1 MLLVLFVSVC
11 LLCDGIYLLN
21 HNILFKWV
29 ILASRCQNYIFPC
42 VCVRVLLVLLET
54 MVVEAFF
61 SNRDSSCRRQ

>member
-29 ILASRCQNYIFPC
+29 ILASRCQTYIFPC
-42 VCVRVLLVLLET
+42 VCVCVCIIGT
-54 MVVEAFF
+54 P
-61 SNRDSSCRRQ
+61 